1 MKKYIVL
8 LLLLTNHTH
17 GENLIR
23 MLLDSVKTPSVDLSK
38 THSNLS
44 RVNKG
49 SFFYYK
55 LKRDEPQPALV
66 VKNEQAHEQFH
77 ETFDAEA
84 AKQALAE
91 LDNNPVTEEIGEEK
105 QSDDRQIVYG
115 PDSPL
120 RDDAVIEAWER
131 ANRAQQAL
139 DDHREYMEQVRNS
152 RLAVSTA
159 KKVDTQVN
167 QNDST
172 P

>member
-1 MKKYIVL
+1 MRKYIAL
-8 LLLLTNHTH
+8 LLLVTNHTH

-23 MLLDSVKTPSVDLSK
+23 MLLDSVNTPSKDLSK

-55 LKRDEPQPALV
+55 LKSDDKQLSSEV
-66 VKNEQAHEQFH
+66 TNEQARAQFH

-105 QSDDRQIVYG
+105 QSDDKQVVYG
-115 PDSPL
+115 PTSPL

-131 ANRAQQAL
+131 ANLAQQAL
-139 DDHREYMEQVRNS
+139 DEHREYMERVRKS
-152 RLAVSTA
+152 RIAVSTA
-159 KKVDTQVN
+159 KKTDTQVN